1 MGEWTGVQRREES
14 IDETGIFWNRFLRR
28 GRVPGGWLIGRVCGM
43 DGKSKTKVR
52 VGLINGKYG
61 WWRRRRRCS
70 KRGREMD
77 MSATLVTLGTR
88 RRLAELMPRLDEWLN
103 GLLTIDSYCNRREY
117 FKVRIKDV
125 GPKREREREG

>member
-1 MGEWTGVQRREES
+1 
-14 IDETGIFWNRFLRR
+14 
-28 GRVPGGWLIGRVCGM
+28 
-43 DGKSKTKVR
+43 
-52 VGLINGKYG
+52 
-61 WWRRRRRCS
+61 
-70 KRGREMD
+70 MD

-117 FKVRIKDV
+117 FKVGIKDV